1 MIRALRLP
9 FAVTLC
15 LVFLDQALKIWIK
28 SNLSLGESIEI
39 TSWFQ
44 LHFTENP
51 GMAFGM
57 EWGGIPGKYM
67 LSSFRVVAII
77 GIVLYM
83 LRLAKAGAGNFV
95 LIAFSIVLAGA
106 FGNVIDSLL
115 YGLIFDKGL
124 VYSEG
129 YKQWVM
135 YSGVAN
141 WSSNGYAPIL
151 LGNVVDML
159 YFPIWKGVLPAWVPI
174 WGNDYFIF
182 FRPIFNIADSCVTI
196 GVILLYWSSRKTEKW
211 GTI

>member
-1 MIRALRLP
+1 VIRALRLP

-159 YFPIWKGVLPAWVPI
+159 YFPIWKGVLPSWVPI

>member
-77 GIVLYM
+77 GIVLYI
-83 LRLAKAGAGNFV
+83 FV
-95 LIAFSIVLAGA
+95 LL
-106 FGNVIDSLL
+106 
-115 YGLIFDKGL
+115 
-124 VYSEG
+124 
-129 YKQWVM
+129 
-135 YSGVAN
+135 
-141 WSSNGYAPIL
+141 
-151 LGNVVDML
+151 
-159 YFPIWKGVLPAWVPI
+159 
-174 WGNDYFIF
+174 
-182 FRPIFNIADSCVTI
+182 
-196 GVILLYWSSRKTEKW
+196 
-211 GTI
+211 

>member
-159 YFPIWKGVLPAWVPI
+159 YFPIWKGVLPSWVPI